1 MGSDGVSECRSLGV
15 PECWVSVRRSLGLT
29 TVTLQRDPTTVVIKG
44 VPAEVC
50 GACGEYYLS
59 EDVSRAVM
67 ALGERAVARGAEVE
81 ILRFAA

>member
-1 MGSDGVSECRSLGV
+1 MVARFQAEVSPVTCALCKADALA
-15 PECWVSVRRSLGLT
+15 PGLT

-67 ALGERAVARGAEVE
+67 ALGEGAVARGAGVE
-81 ILRFAA
+81 ILRFAV